1 MDAKPQLC
9 LRFQRAI
16 ELIGRRW
23 TGAIV
28 FVLLQR
34 GARFATLRSAIPEM
48 TDRMLS
54 ERLRELER
62 EGIVERREMAG
73 PGVRVKY
80 ELTQRGRALAE
91 AVTAIAEWSHAW
103 LDASGECP
111 SECPDCV
118 PEAAEQEAAR

>member
-34 GARFATLRSAIPEM
+34 GARFATLRAAIPEM
-48 TDRMLS
+48 TDRMLA

-62 EGIVERREMAG
+62 EGMVERREMTG
-73 PGVRVKY
+73 TRVRVRY
-80 ELTQRGRALAE
+80 ELTQRGRALAD
-91 AVTAIAEWSHAW
+91 AVAAIAEWSHAW

-111 SECPDCV
+111 PGCPDCV
-118 PEAAEQEAAR
+118 PEEGSRGAAE